1 MHSIHTQ
8 RLGEEDVAKHR
19 RTGLESTRN
28 EGRWSG
34 SRGNFT
40 VQLIDGLSSR
50 PVAQSVPAP
59 LIPTG
64 RCLGAAGAV
73 FGDLNFGTGRRRL
86 DDLESVRQNPGER
99 GLDESDSQIVCVPV
113 VLGYAFELNEHID
126 HLLAAAPFDAASVR
140 RDTHPGGRGGCI
152 DKDICSTSASQL
164 RDAMRARD
172 AIWCVFCPASCTA
185 VAMVLGSGHGA
196 VASTSGTGPFMY
208 IAGSKTLF

>member
-86 DDLESVRQNPGER
+86 DDLESLCPSN
-99 GLDESDSQIVCVPV
+99 SD
-113 VLGYAFELNEHID
+113 AFELNEHID

-185 VAMVLGSGHGA
+185 AAMVLGSGHGA